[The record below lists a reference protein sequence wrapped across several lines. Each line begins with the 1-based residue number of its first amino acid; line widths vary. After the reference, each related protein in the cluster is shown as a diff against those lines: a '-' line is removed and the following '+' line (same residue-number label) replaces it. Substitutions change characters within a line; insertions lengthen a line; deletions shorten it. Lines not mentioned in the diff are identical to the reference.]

1 MPHIRVLRHYIHTPY
16 LLMAAFEIGVITA
29 VAFAGYYTRHRFWP
43 EPSEFAPTAVTFAV
57 VMVFAMGAMGVY
69 ESRVREGF
77 MGMTLRT
84 AVSIFLI
91 GTMIV
96 AVLSY
101 LVPLIS
107 MERGVLL
114 FAVLESFVAVV
125 IVRWITMQ
133 FISEDALKSRIV
145 VLGAGKRALKIA
157 TRMRRKSDRRAFV
170 LLGFI
175 DLDPEHAEVAAH
187 GANLVHRPNRLLDY
201 CADERIDEIVVAV
214 DGRDENAM
222 PVDELVDCRLSGI
235 DVCDVQEFFERE
247 ACKLDVDIL
256 RPAWLAFSDGF
267 VTSRWRSI
275 NKRTFDILVATL
287 MLLLTLPIMA
297 ITAIFVLFEHRFR
310 HTVLYRQ
317 QRVGR
322 NDMLF
327 SVYKFR
333 SMRPDV
339 ADDDTEFAAHND
351 PRVTR
356 VGRFIRKTRI
366 DELPQLFNVLRG
378 DMSFVGPRPEQP
390 VHVDNFAR
398 EIPYYSQRHRIKPG
412 ITGWAQLCYPY
423 GTSVAD
429 AKEKL
434 QYDLY
439 YLKNQ
444 SLFLDLVIL
453 LQTVEV
459 VLVGEGAR

>member
-16 LLMAAFEIGVITA
+16 LVFAGLETLLIAAGA
-29 VAFAGYYTRHRFWP
+29 VAGYYTVHEAWP
-43 EPSEFAPTAVTFAV
+43 SPTYLPIALTFAV
-57 VMVFAMGAMGVY
+57 VLVFSMAAMGVY

-84 AVSIFLI
+84 AVAIFLI
-91 GTMIV
+91 GTMLI
-96 AVLSY
+96 ALLSY
-101 LVPLIS
+101 LFPVIA
-107 MERGVLL
+107 MERAVLL
-114 FAVLESFVAVV
+114 FAVLETFVIVVV
-125 IVRWITMQ
+125 IRWIAFQ

-145 VLGAGKRALKIA
+145 VLGAGQRALKIA
-157 TRMRRKSDRRAFV
+157 TRMRRKSDRRAFI

-175 DLDPEHAEVAAH
+175 DLGSDNVAVRDHNATV
-187 GANLVHRPNRLLDY
+187 LPRPDELLAF
-201 CADERIDEIVVAV
+201 CVEQRVDEIVVAV
-214 DGRDENAM
+214 DASDEAIM
-222 PVDELVDCRLSGI
+222 PVNELVDCRLSGV

-256 RPAWLAFSDGF
+256 RPSWLAFSDGF
-267 VTSRWRSI
+267 VTSRWR
-275 NKRTFDILVATL
+275 NVTKRLFDIIVSIF
-287 MLLLTLPIMA
+287 MLIVTSPIMI
-297 ITAIFVLFEHRFR
+297 ITAVLVLLEHRFQ
-310 HTVLYRQ
+310 HSVLYRQ
-317 QRVGR
+317 QRVGL
-322 NDMLF
+322 NDSEF
-327 SVYKFR
+327 RVFKFR

-339 ADDDTEFAAHND
+339 ADDDTEFATYND

-366 DELPQLFNVLRG
+366 DELPQLLNVLRG
-378 DMSFVGPRPEQP
+378 EMSFVGPRPEQP
-390 VHVDNFAR
+390 VHVDRFAL
-398 EIPYYSQRHRIKPG
+398 EIPYYDQRHRIKPG

-459 VLVGEGAR
+459 VLIGEGAR

>member
-16 LLMAAFEIGVITA
+16 LVMAAFEAVVIA
-29 VAFAGYYTRHRFWP
+29 
-43 EPSEFAPTAVTFAV
+43 AVTFAGSFTRYGMWPDTAEFLPTAITFSI
-57 VMVFAMGAMGVY
+57 VMVFSMAAMGVY

-101 LVPLIS
+101 LIPALSI
-107 MERGVLL
+107 ERGVLL
-114 FAVLESFVAVV
+114 FAVLETFAAVV
-125 IVRWITMQ
+125 VVRWITMQ
-133 FISEDALKSRIV
+133 FISDDALKSRIV
-145 VLGAGKRALKIA
+145 VLGAGHRALKIA
-157 TRMRRKSDRRAFV
+157 TRMRRKSDRRAFI

-175 DLDPEHAEVAAH
+175 DLDPERAEVSSH
-187 GANLVHRPNRLLDY
+187 GAKLLARPNRLLDY
-201 CADERIDEIVVAV
+201 CTANDVDEIVVAV
-214 DGRDENAM
+214 DGRDEDSM

-275 NKRTFDILVATL
+275 NKRTFDIVVATV
-287 MLLLTLPIMA
+287 MLILTSPIMA
-297 ITAIFVLFEHRFR
+297 ITAICVAFEHRF
-310 HTVLYRQ
+310 HQTVLYRQ
-317 QRVGR
+317 LRVGR
-322 NDMLF
+322 NDTLF
-327 SVYKFR
+327 RVYKFR

-390 VHVDNFAR
+390 VHVDKFAR

-459 VLVGEGAR
+459 VMVGEGAR